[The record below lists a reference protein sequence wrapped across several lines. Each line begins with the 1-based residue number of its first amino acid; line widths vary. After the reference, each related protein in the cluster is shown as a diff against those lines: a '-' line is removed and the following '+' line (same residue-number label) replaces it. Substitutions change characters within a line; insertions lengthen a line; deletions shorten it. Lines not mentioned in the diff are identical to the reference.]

1 MEENMEISEAVNKRA
16 SIRAFLD
23 TPVDNSVIEELLSQ
37 AARSPSGGNL
47 QPWRISVINKQ
58 SMNDFLAFQE
68 SWNKPEVPS
77 YDIYPTSLKEPYR
90 TSRYELGEE
99 MYKILGISR
108 DNKTERLDQV
118 MRNFKFFDAPAA
130 IFCFVD
136 KQMGPPQWS
145 DLGMFLQTF
154 MLLAVGKGLDTCA
167 QEAWSIKNTSVS
179 EFVGANEDEMLF
191 CGVALGYRDQ
201 DAKINKLK
209 SKRRPLDEWA
219 KFL

>member
-1 MEENMEISEAVNKRA
+1 MEEYMEISEAVKKRS

-23 TPVDNSVIEELLSQ
+23 TPFDNELIKDLLSQ
-37 AARSPSGGNL
+37 AARSASGGNL
-47 QPWRISVINKQ
+47 QPWRIALINKQ
-58 SMNDFLAFQE
+58 SMNDFLAFQA
-68 SWNKPEVPS
+68 SWNKPEIPS

-90 TSRYELGEE
+90 TSRYELGEQ
-99 MYKILGISR
+99 MYKILGIDR
-108 DNKTERLDQV
+108 DNKTGRLEQV

-154 MLLAVGKGLDTCA
+154 MLLALGKGLDTCA

-179 EFVGANEDEMLF
+179 EFVGASEDEILF
-191 CGVALGYRDQ
+191 CGVALGYRNQ
-201 DAKINKLK
+201 DAKINELK
-209 SKRRPLDEWA
+209 SKRRPVDEWA
-219 KFL
+219 TFL

>member
-1 MEENMEISEAVNKRA
+1 MEISKAVKKRS

-23 TPVDNSVIEELLSQ
+23 TPVDNEVIRDLLSQ

-47 QPWRISVINKQ
+47 QPWRIAVINKQ

-68 SWNKPEVPS
+68 SWNKLEVPS

-108 DNKTERLDQV
+108 DNKTGRLDQV

-136 KQMGPPQWS
+136 KQMGPPQW
-145 DLGMFLQTF
+145 LT
-154 MLLAVGKGLDTCA
+154 
-167 QEAWSIKNTSVS
+167 
-179 EFVGANEDEMLF
+179 
-191 CGVALGYRDQ
+191 
-201 DAKINKLK
+201 
-209 SKRRPLDEWA
+209 
-219 KFL
+219 

>member
-1 MEENMEISEAVNKRA
+1 MEISEAVKKRS

-23 TPVDNSVIEELLSQ
+23 IPVENDLIKDLLSQ
-37 AARSPSGGNL
+37 SARSPSGGNL
-47 QPWRISVINKQ
+47 QPWRIAVLNNQ
-58 SMNDFLAFQE
+58 SMNDFLAFQT
-68 SWNKPEVPS
+68 SWNKPEIPS
-77 YDIYPTSLKEPYR
+77 YDIYPSGLKEPYR
-90 TSRYELGEE
+90 TSRYELGED
-99 MYKILGISR
+99 MYKILGIKR
-108 DNKTERLDQV
+108 DNKTERLEQV
-118 MRNFKFFDAPAA
+118 MRNFRFFNAPAA

-179 EFVGANEDEMLF
+179 EFVGVDEDEMLF
-191 CGVALGYRDQ
+191 CGVAIGYRDK
-201 DAKINKLK
+201 DAKINQLK